1 MSLFAGKQTY
11 DRPTPSPRYLYFW
24 LSGQQIVKSYF
35 IEIHSK
41 VILNFFS
48 HIQYILFLTYNTT
61 NNDPNPLKSR
71 RKTHLTL
78 KNTLNMYV
86 NY

>member
-35 IEIHSK
+35 IEIHNK
-41 VILNFFS
+41 VILKFFS
-48 HIQYILFLTYNTT
+48 HIQYILFLPYNAT
-61 NNDPNPLKSR
+61 NNVTSPLKSR

-78 KNTLNMYV
+78 KNTPNMYV